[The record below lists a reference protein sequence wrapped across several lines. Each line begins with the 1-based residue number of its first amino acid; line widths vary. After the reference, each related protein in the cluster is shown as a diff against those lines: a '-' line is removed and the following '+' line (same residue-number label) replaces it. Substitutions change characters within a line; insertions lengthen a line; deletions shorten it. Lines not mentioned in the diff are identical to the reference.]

1 MSTYINFLLL
11 GLANGAVYAALG
23 LALVVTYRSSGVLNF
38 ATSAIALFS
47 AYMYTSFRS
56 GQFLFLIP
64 GLPQSWQ
71 FADSLDFWPAAIAA
85 LIVTA
90 VLGLLL
96 YVIIFRFLRNAPA
109 VARAVASL
117 GLMVL
122 LIGVMAQRE
131 GTAPPAVSPIFPL
144 SKFTWGS
151 VWVSMDRVYFA
162 AAVVGLALVVW
173 ALTRFTRFGLA
184 TRAAAA
190 SEKGAFVSGISPDRI
205 AALNWMLSTAVAGVA
220 GILIAPIV
228 PLVPAQ
234 YTLFI
239 VPALAVALLGGFE
252 RMAPVVIGGLAVGM
266 IQSEMTYLQARYTW
280 LPSSGLSE
288 AVPLV
293 LILIVLVARAKPL
306 PGRGAIL
313 RRSLGR
319 AQRPRMIWQPSLAGL
334 AIGAVGLFVT
344 AGVTRASLVTSFIFG
359 VIALSYVVVTGYSGQ
374 ISLAQLTLAGVSGFL
389 LGPLTTEW
397 RLPIIH
403 TFIPFPF
410 TPLVSA
416 LGAMLVGVV
425 FAIPAVRIRGLPV
438 AVLTLALAV
447 VLEAGWFNNTDFVSS
462 SGKQVSGPN
471 LFGIVLTT
479 GIGTAG
485 FPRLGFSFMVLIV
498 LVIVAIGVA
507 LLRRSRLG
515 TNMLAVRAN
524 ERSAAAAGVNVVLT
538 KITAFAIGGFVAG
551 LGGALLAY
559 DQGVVTSAPFD
570 VIVGLSVFA
579 TAYIAGIT
587 SISGA
592 IVAGLLTANGLVFA
606 AFNDWF
612 DLGGWYSAIAGIGL
626 ILTVLQN
633 PEGVV
638 RPVHR
643 FVERLRVRGREP
655 TSVAVGAAAAPVG
668 ATAPVSV
675 AAALG
680 EPGSAT
686 AQLTPEPALA
696 VVPDQPAVAPV
707 LVVRGVGV
715 RYGGVIAVNDV
726 HFEVPS
732 GKIVGLIGPNGA
744 GKTTLIDAIS
754 GFTASTGTIQ
764 LRGRTI
770 SSLAPF
776 QRVRF
781 GLGRTF
787 QVVELYDDLSVTENV
802 IVGQAASRVDVSAEH
817 LERTFDLLGLSSVR
831 DRPAGELSQ
840 GTRQLVSIAR
850 ALVGE
855 PDVLLLD
862 EPAGGLD
869 SAESQWLGHR
879 LRDIRDSGV
888 SVLLIDHD
896 MQLVLDLCDEI
907 QVLNFGEIIAA
918 GTPAAVRADPNVRA
932 AYLGGTYASHHHADD
947 VSRMSTRDS

>member
-1 MSTYINFLLL
+1 MSVYINFLLL

-38 ATSAIALFS
+38 ATSAIGLFS
-47 AYMYTSFRS
+47 AYMYTAFRS
-56 GQFLFLIP
+56 GEFLFLIP

-71 FADSLDFWPAAIAA
+71 FADSLGFWPSAIAA

-90 VLGLLL
+90 VLGLVL
-96 YVIIFRFLRNAPA
+96 YGIIFRPLRNAPV

-122 LIGVMAQRE
+122 LTGVMTQRE
-131 GTAPPAVSPIFPL
+131 GTAPPAVGPIFPQG
-144 SKFTWGS
+144 KFSWGA
-151 VWVSMDRVYFA
+151 VWVSVDRVYFA
-162 AAVVGLALVVW
+162 AAVVGLAIAVW
-173 ALTRFTRFGLA
+173 AITRFTRFGLA

-228 PLVPAQ
+228 PLVPVQ

-239 VPALAVALLGGFE
+239 VPGLAVALLGGFE
-252 RMAPVVIGGLAVGM
+252 RVAPVVIGGLAIGM

-280 LPSSGLSE
+280 LPSSGLSD

-319 AQRPRMIWQPSLAGL
+319 APRPRMIWRPALVGL
-334 AIGAVGLFVT
+334 ALGVVALLAT
-344 AGVTRASLVTSFIFG
+344 AGVTRASLVTSFIFA

-397 RLPIIH
+397 KLPIIH
-403 TFIPFPF
+403 SFIPFPF
-410 TPLVSA
+410 TPVVSA
-416 LGAMLVGVV
+416 LGAMIVGVV
-425 FAIPAVRIRGLPV
+425 IAIPAVRIRGLSV

-447 VLEAGWFNNTDFVSS
+447 VLEDGWFNNTDFVSS
-462 SGKQVSGPN
+462 SGKQVAGPN
-471 LFGIVLTT
+471 LFGIDLTT
-479 GIGTAG
+479 GLGTAA
-485 FPRLGFSFMVLIV
+485 FPRLGFSLMVLMV
-498 LVIVAIGVA
+498 LVLVAVCVA
-507 LLRRSRLG
+507 VLRRSRLG

-538 KITAFAIGGFVAG
+538 KVTAFAIGGFVAG

-559 DQGVVTSAPFD
+559 DQGVVTSDSFD
-570 VIVGLSVFA
+570 VVLGLGVFA

-587 SISGA
+587 SVSGA
-592 IVAGLLTANGLVFA
+592 IVAGLISANGLVYT
-606 AFNDWF
+606 AFNHWF
-612 DLGGWYSAIAGIGL
+612 SLGGWYSAIAGIGL
-626 ILTVLQN
+626 ILAVLQN

-638 RPVHR
+638 GPVHR
-643 FVERLRVRGREP
+643 FVERLRSRGREP
-655 TSVAVGAAAAPVG
+655 ASVAVGAAAAPSE
-668 ATAPVSV
+668 SV
-675 AAALG
+675 D
-680 EPGSAT
+680 AT
-686 AQLTPEPALA
+686 AQVMPEPTLALM
-696 VVPDQPAVAPV
+696 PDPPAATPA

-715 RYGGVIAVNDV
+715 RYGGVTAVNDV
-726 HFEVPS
+726 HFEVPC

-754 GFTASTGTIQ
+754 GFTASTGTIE
-764 LRGRTI
+764 LRGRII

-776 QRVRF
+776 QRVRS

-787 QVVELYDDLSVTENV
+787 QAVELYDDLSVTENV
-802 IVGQAASRVDVSAEH
+802 VVGQAASSVNVSDEH
-817 LERTFDLLGLSSVR
+817 LGRTFDLLGLSPVR
-831 DRPAGELSQ
+831 DKPAGELSQ

-850 ALVGE
+850 ALVGA

-869 SAESQWLGHR
+869 SAESEWLGHR

-907 QVLNFGEIIAA
+907 QVLNFGQIIAA

-932 AYLGGTYASHHHADD
+932 AYLGNTYASHHHADD
-947 VSRMSTRDS
+947 VGQTSSRDS